1 MLRCSKFRL
10 FVSYGALLASGLFLL
25 FYNLDSHLL
34 WGDEAETATLARNVL
49 HYGIPRNFDG
59 LNRITIYGAQNDS
72 NAQGIWTWS
81 PWLQEYLAAFGF
93 WLFGVTTWAARAPF
107 ALIGWL
113 SLGLM
118 AWLAYRIYRD
128 HRIAL
133 ASLILLGT
141 SEVFILHARQCRY
154 YSISVLAQIL
164 FILGLYQLLSGNG
177 RGAWTTAGA
186 LTLQFYGNYIVA
198 AADVPVLLP
207 VAWLL
212 FRQNKRWVWR
222 VVLALG
228 LLGVAAAPWLAYARP
243 WHQSAAIGPE
253 NHLGKIL
260 AYLQEFQF
268 HFLPWVFFLLPLAGW
283 TAAKRLQTS
292 SRSDKPATGGAAE
305 RTDTQA
311 ADPSVTLAI
320 RRLEWLLVLLIPVY
334 TLVISVAP
342 GRFTRY
348 QVPLAPVACLL
359 IAVWVFRWIR
369 WRAAALG
376 VLATQCICNL
386 LAFGTAY
393 PWRGEHKLNWTFP
406 RIAAGIT
413 CPYTDRFAD
422 VVAFFN
428 QEAKPSDA
436 AFVFD
441 PEFPLI
447 FYTHLR
453 IVDGR
458 FLPGI
463 PNPLPEWMLPESP
476 SGVAEQVPGP
486 LPNLLKPYYDAV
498 TIPVHNTAR
507 HASIPDPDTY
517 QFRTAEEQ
525 TTFRVFR
532 KKRDPNQ

>member
-1 MLRCSKFRL
+1 MYAA
-10 FVSYGALLASGLFLL
+10 VLASGFFLL

-34 WGDEAETATLARNVL
+34 WGDEAETAALARNVL

-59 LNRITIYGAQNDS
+59 LNRITIYGARNDS

-81 PWLQEYLAAFGF
+81 PWLQEYLTAAAF

-107 ALIGWL
+107 ALIGWF

-118 AWLAYRIYRD
+118 AWVTYRIYRD

-133 ASLILLGT
+133 AALILLGT
-141 SEVFILHARQCRY
+141 SEVFLLHARQCRY
-154 YSISVLAQIL
+154 YSVSVLAQIL
-164 FILGLYQLLSGNG
+164 FVYGLYQLLSGNG
-177 RGAWTTAGA
+177 RGTWTTAGG
-186 LTLQFYGNYIVA
+186 LILQFYGNYIVA
-198 AADVPVLLP
+198 AADVPVLLL
-207 VAWLL
+207 VAWIL
-212 FRQNKRWVWR
+212 FRENKRSVWR
-222 VVLALG
+222 VVLALAV
-228 LLGVAAAPWLAYARP
+228 LGVATAPWLVYARP
-243 WHQSAAIGPE
+243 WHQSEAIGPE

-260 AYLQEFQF
+260 AYLREFQF
-268 HFLPWVFFLLPLAGW
+268 HFLPWVFFLLPLVEW
-283 TAAKRLQTS
+283 QVSKQVNNKTASA
-292 SRSDKPATGGAAE
+292 KPAPPGTTAPTE
-305 RTDTQA
+305 TQVP
-311 ADPSVTLAI
+311 DKSVAPAI
-320 RRLEWLLVLLIPVY
+320 RRLEWLLVLLIPLY
-334 TLVISVAP
+334 TLVISIAP

-359 IAVWVFRWIR
+359 MAVWVFRWIR
-369 WRAAALG
+369 WRAAAL
-376 VLATQCICNL
+376 VLLALQCTCNL
-386 LAFGTAY
+386 LAFGSAF

-406 RIAAGIT
+406 KFAIGIT
-413 CPYTDRFAD
+413 YPYTDRFAD

-428 QEAKPSDA
+428 QEAKPDDA

-447 FYTHLR
+447 FYTRLR

-498 TIPVHNTAR
+498 TIPVHNSAR
-507 HASIPDPDTY
+507 HASIPDPDRY

-525 TTFRVFR
+525 TTFSVFR
-532 KKRDPNQ
+532 KKRDPGQ